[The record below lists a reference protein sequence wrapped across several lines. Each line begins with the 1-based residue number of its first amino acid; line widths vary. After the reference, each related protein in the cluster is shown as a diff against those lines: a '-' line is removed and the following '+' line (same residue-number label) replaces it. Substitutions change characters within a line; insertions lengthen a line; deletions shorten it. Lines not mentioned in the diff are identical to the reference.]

1 MLETIFILAL
11 GLLIILSAIVGIWQF
26 FVYVGLSW
34 ARRRNSKDYTGID
47 NASAIF
53 EELGDDI
60 SVKKAF
66 WSFTYVDY
74 NKNQKRLKLGLV
86 DSRRRS
92 LWTVATTGRQAYSAH
107 IIERAAQGEQPPINI
122 FWFKLQTFW
131 FGMLISTIFYG
142 LMLTSLVMWSN
153 AAIDSGNL
161 INAPLFILIGVLF
174 TFPILLATASYK
186 TSKVMLT
193 NIDSIFGN
201 IYTPDEIEK
210 IRKLWKLEY
219 IKSIMDLI
227 SLVLY
232 LVYAILKLLAASKKD

>member
-1 MLETIFILAL
+1 MIQTILMLAIV
-11 GLLIILSAIVGIWQF
+11 LLIILSAIVGIWQF

-34 ARRRNSKDYTGID
+34 ARRRNSKDYTGVD

-53 EELGDDI
+53 EELGDNI
-60 SVKKAF
+60 SVKSAF

-107 IIERAAQGEQPPINI
+107 IIERASQGEQPPINV

-131 FGMLISTIFYG
+131 FGMMMSALFYF
-142 LMLTSLVMWSN
+142 LMIGSMVMWSTAAVDTGNVVN
-153 AAIDSGNL
+153 AS
-161 INAPLFILIGVLF
+161 LFILIGVLF

-186 TSKVMLT
+186 TSKVMLAD
-193 NIDSIFGN
+193 IDRIFGN
-201 IYTPDEIEK
+201 IYTPDEVNK
-210 IRKLWKLEY
+210 IRKLWRLEY

-232 LVYAILKLLAASKKD
+232 LVLAFLKLLASSKKD

>member
-1 MLETIFILAL
+1 MIQTILMLAIV
-11 GLLIILSAIVGIWQF
+11 LLIILSAIVGIWQF

-34 ARRRNSKDYTGID
+34 ARRKNSKDYTGID

-86 DSRRRS
+86 DSRRKS

-107 IIERAAQGEQPPINI
+107 IIERAAQGEQPPINV

-131 FGMLISTIFYG
+131 FGMMMSALFYF
-142 LMLTSLVMWSN
+142 LMIGSMVMWST
-153 AAIDSGNL
+153 AAVDTGNV

-174 TFPILLATASYK
+174 AFPILLATASYK
-186 TSKVMLT
+186 TSKVMLAD
-193 NIDSIFGN
+193 IDRIFGN
-201 IYTPDEIEK
+201 IYTPDEVNK
-210 IRKLWKLEY
+210 IRKLWRLEY
-219 IKSIMDLI
+219 IKSIIDLI

-232 LVYAILKLLAASKKD
+232 LVLAFLKLLASSKKD